1 MTSTG
6 SSAPSNEPE
15 QKEEQKQ
22 GKDDQKELYLSVVF
36 SGLEYE
42 GMTTYMRYEKEV
54 DGKTIVF
61 FAYNYVEKPEWE
73 TGSISKV
80 DKAIYIDCSRLE
92 LSEKQNKVEDDDG
105 MVTLLNKALREITI
119 QIKPFLKRKQKVK
132 VHFNLSADI
141 AVQDLLYGLY
151 HFCEQKN
158 SEKIKNKA
166 VSSFASKKGSSYFKK
181 YKKKDWTFSVD
192 YACTNKVMLGYAIKD
207 GGGEYKPKNHQ

>member
-22 GKDDQKELYLSVVF
+22 GKDNQKDLYLSVVF
-36 SGLEYE
+36 SALEYE
-42 GMTTYMRYEKEV
+42 SMTTYRRIEKDV
-54 DGKTIVF
+54 DGKKLVF
-61 FAYNYVEKPEWE
+61 FGFNYINKPEWE
-73 TGSISKV
+73 TGSVSKV
-80 DKAIYIDCSRLE
+80 DKCIYIDCSRLD
-92 LSEKQNKVEDDDG
+92 LAVKQDKVDDDDG
-105 MVTLLNKALREITI
+105 MITQLNNALREITK
-119 QIKPFLKRKQKVK
+119 QLKSYLKKKQKVK

-141 AVQDLLYGLY
+141 VVQDLLYALY

-181 YKKKDWTFSVD
+181 YKQKAWTFSVD

-207 GGGEYKPKNHQ
+207 GGGEYKPSNKL